1 MRNDC
6 LRHCTKYSGELSL
19 VQDMQ
24 SWKTLVR
31 AAEIRQYAPIL
42 DLAKTMVGEEL
53 PTITYQRKCRSN
65 FTMKR
70 DLDDICKERL

>member
-1 MRNDC
+1 MTPKKRLCVEMRNDC

-42 DLAKTMVGEEL
+42 YLAKTVVGVGGDEYACAE
-53 PTITYQRKCRSN
+53 SAA
-65 FTMKR
+65 
-70 DLDDICKERL
+70 